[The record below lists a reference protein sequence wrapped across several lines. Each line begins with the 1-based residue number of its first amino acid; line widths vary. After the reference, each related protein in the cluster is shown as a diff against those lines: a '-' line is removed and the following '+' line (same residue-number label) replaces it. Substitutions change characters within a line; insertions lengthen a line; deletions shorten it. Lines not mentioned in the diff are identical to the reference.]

1 MKYTILLAHIFSF
14 SYAHA
19 AELSDMVVP
28 KEVQELTQA
37 LHEQEDVACISV
49 DGFFAGMRQWPS
61 CSFCN
66 HLKEELFHHD
76 QTIKKWYAAFS
87 TCRCAEHH
95 ELARCATW
103 SAGPALGGMF
113 GYVIGN
119 SLAQGF
125 ALPQK
130 LISLPLACLAAV
142 QACKL
147 NKRVT
152 AWVSRLLDR
161 RADAAALAACADD
174 AEMARVLTYL
184 EEQEK
189 NALVKNGT
197 PSREDQNEYQLF
209 CINAYDAAQSNLCS
223 FITVNIKFPVPW
235 TFAGDESIAKLQER
249 ISFIQ
254 KALQKK

>member
-1 MKYTILLAHIFSF
+1 MKYTVLLALISFF

-19 AELSDMVVP
+19 AEHGDMVVP
-28 KEVQELTQA
+28 KEVQELTHA
-37 LHEQEDVACISV
+37 LHEQENVACISV
-49 DGFFAGMRQWPS
+49 DGFCAGIQHWPS

-95 ELARCATW
+95 ELARFATW
-103 SAGPALGGMF
+103 CAGPALGGAL
-113 GYVIGN
+113 GYLTGN
-119 SLAQGF
+119 YVAQGCAF
-125 ALPQK
+125 PKK
-130 LISLPLACLAAV
+130 LMSIPLACLAAV

-147 NKRVT
+147 NKKVT

-161 RADAAALAACADD
+161 RADVAALAACADD
-174 AEMARVLTYL
+174 AEKARVLAYL

-189 NALVKNGT
+189 DAAIKNGT
-197 PSREDQNEYQLF
+197 ASREDQNEYQLF

-235 TFAGDESIAKLQER
+235 AFAGDESAVKLQER
-249 ISFIQ
+249 IAFIQ